1 MKKRL
6 FALCLALTM
15 AASAVSCGDSDDSS
29 KSKSKKDKA
38 DSSSVVESESAV
50 DSNTIVESPA
60 DDSKFDASKTYY
72 AYDNEQTTVLEIKD
86 GKFTVVSTIEAY
98 NASGTVESDGKLMT
112 ADGEIKYF
120 IKEGHTVFTY
130 PNGKGGHDLKFVSAN
145 EYSIYAPK
153 IKSDATKKPET
164 TTAPTTSA
172 PDDLSEPAVTTPA
185 GTGDDS
191 YDPNK
196 HHVPLP
202 QVDVT
207 GKNWTQ
213 TPDGWLDEAKGSAA
227 YKYFNKDKW
236 SEYTG
241 ENNPN
246 FPNGDP
252 AVEWAFFGTDCE
264 FRMLKDQ
271 EDNPYTYAQLAKML
285 EYTSNPEEYNEEYIK
300 AHPEIVEE
308 CQSLTPNVSSA
319 SLHLY
324 TRKPKDTGNDLD
336 DYVIDYD
343 INVIDDDGNAIHYSG
358 SIGAKDLAMSST
370 DKYSYSLDDGQG
382 RYFYWTIYPYEAFG
396 YKLMNLRVIDNNKK
410 ISVDRIYWSQ
420 PEWR

>member
-29 KSKSKKDKA
+29 KTKSKRSKSDT
-38 DSSSVVESESAV
+38 SSVSQSDTDTVVTA
-50 DSNTIVESPA
+50 PA

-98 NASGTVESDGKLMT
+98 NASGTVEPDGKLMT
-112 ADGEIKYF
+112 ADGEITYV
-120 IKEGHTVFTY
+120 IKDSMTAFTY
-130 PNGKGGHDLKFVSAN
+130 PNGKYGHSLKFVSAN
-145 EYSIYAPK
+145 EYSKYESK

-172 PDDLSEPAVTTPA
+172 PDDSSEPAVTTPA
-185 GTGDDS
+185 GTDDDS

-213 TPDGWLDEAKGSAA
+213 TPAGWLDEAKGTDA
-227 YKYFNKDKW
+227 YNYFNKDKW
-236 SEYTG
+236 GEYTG
-241 ENNPN
+241 EGNPN

-252 AVEWAFFGTDCE
+252 AVEWAFLGTDRI
-264 FRMLKDQ
+264 FRMLTDQ
-271 EDNPYTYAQLAKML
+271 EDKPYTYAQLAKLL
-285 EYTSNPEEYNEEYIK
+285 EYTSNPEEYNDEYIE
-300 AHPEIVEE
+300 AHPEVVEE
-308 CQSLTPNVSSA
+308 CQSLVPNVTMSA

-324 TRKPKDTGNDLD
+324 TKKRKDTGNDLD
-336 DYVIDYD
+336 DYIINYD
-343 INVIDDDGNAIHYSG
+343 INVIDDNGNAIEYSG
-358 SIGAKDLAMSST
+358 SVSAKDLAMSST

-382 RYFYWTIYPYEAFG
+382 RIFYWTIYPYDAFG

-410 ISVDRIYWSQ
+410 ISIDRIYWSQ

>member
-29 KSKSKKDKA
+29 KTKSKGSKSDT
-38 DSSSVVESESAV
+38 SSVSQSDTDTVVTA
-50 DSNTIVESPA
+50 PA

-98 NASGTVESDGKLMT
+98 NASGTVEDGKLMT
-112 ADGEIKYF
+112 ADGEITYF
-120 IKEGHTVFTY
+120 IKDGHTVFTY
-130 PNGKGGHDLKFVSAN
+130 PNGEGGHDLKFVSAN
-145 EYSIYAPK
+145 EYSRYAPK

-172 PDDLSEPAVTTPA
+172 PDDSSEPAVTTPA
-185 GTGDDS
+185 GTDDDS

-213 TPDGWLDEAKGSAA
+213 TPAGWLDEAKGSAA

-236 SEYTG
+236 GEYTG
-241 ENNPN
+241 EGDPN

-252 AVEWAFFGTDCE
+252 AVEWAFLGTDRE
-264 FRMLKDQ
+264 FRMLTDQ
-271 EDNPYTYAQLAKML
+271 EDKPYTYAQLAKLL
-285 EYTSNPEEYNEEYIK
+285 EYTSNPEEYDDAYAE
-300 AHPEIVEE
+300 AHPEAVEE
-308 CQSLTPNVSSA
+308 CASVMPNVGSESI
-319 SLHLY
+319 HLY
-324 TRKPKDTGNDLD
+324 TRKSNNATDDDLEG
-336 DYVIDYD
+336 YTIDYD
-343 INVIDDDGNAIHYSG
+343 ISIEDDNGGKCHYSG
-358 SIGAKDLAMSST
+358 SVYAKDLAVSST

-382 RYFYWTIYPYEAFG
+382 REFYWTIYPYEALG
-396 YKLMNLRVIDNNKK
+396 NKLMNIRVIDNNRK